1 MNNNKINFNN
11 KYSKFL
17 DLWTPKIIAEMN
29 DYQIKLVKI
38 NGDFLWHSHDNT
50 DEVFIVLD
58 GSMEIRTEEKLVKL
72 DSGEM
77 YVVPKGV
84 LHKPYAEKECKI
96 MIIEPKGVL
105 NTGNKKNSR
114 TSKNDVWI

>member
-1 MNNNKINFNN
+1 MNNKINFSN

-17 DLWTPKIIAEMN
+17 DIWSPKVIAEMN

-38 NGDFLWHSHDNT
+38 KGEFLWHSHDST

-58 GSMEIRTEEKLVKL
+58 GSMEIQTEDELVKL

-84 LHKPYAEKECKI
+84 PHKPYAEKECKI
-96 MIIEPKGVL
+96 MIIEPKGVS
-105 NTGNKKNSR
+105 NTGNENNLM

>member
-1 MNNNKINFNN
+1 MNNKINFNN

-17 DLWTPKIIAEMN
+17 DLWSPKVIAEMN

-38 NGDFLWHSHDNT
+38 KGDFLWHSHDST
-50 DEVFIVLD
+50 DEAFIVLD
-58 GSMEIRTEEKLVKL
+58 GTMEIQTEEKSVKL

-96 MIIEPKGVL
+96 MIIEPKGVS
-105 NTGNKKNSR
+105 NTGNENNLR